1 MIIMVYCRVSNKVR
15 FFIYNIYAI
24 NKKKSNNNNIKTEMT
39 PGFKPFTNLSH
50 KNIYINKKIYRV
62 YKYLQLCLVFKI
74 PYIKGVSE
82 GIVLS
87 YVSNSYREFIKNSY
101 CRVLNLR
108 ILLNICFIHSQAMHV
123 KLE

>member
-15 FFIYNIYAI
+15 FFIYNIYTI

-62 YKYLQLCLVFKI
+62 YKYLQLCLV
-74 PYIKGVSE
+74 
-82 GIVLS
+82 
-87 YVSNSYREFIKNSY
+87 
-101 CRVLNLR
+101 LR
-108 ILLNICFIHSQAMHV
+108 FLT
-123 KLE
+123 

>member
-50 KNIYINKKIYRV
+50 KKIYI
-62 YKYLQLCLVFKI
+62 
-74 PYIKGVSE
+74 
-82 GIVLS
+82 
-87 YVSNSYREFIKNSY
+87 
-101 CRVLNLR
+101 
-108 ILLNICFIHSQAMHV
+108 
-123 KLE
+123 